1 MSHAEVEAEAG
12 CELYYRGFGKA
23 DRGGS
28 NIDFCGGFDGGLGG
42 QVGHALEGFDEFG
55 AAVGVSGIIER
66 VDADENVRG
75 LENLGP
81 GQREGEEDGVARG
94 NVSDRNFL
102 AHLGSWARLG
112 HGDVAG
118 ERGMA
123 ELAEVEGDDAVLS
136 SAEAGSNASGAIELD
151 AVALAVVEGEGVA
164 VEAIAAGERQA
175 GGGIESTTQ
184 EADSLG

>member
-12 CELYYRGFGKA
+12 CQLYYRGFRKA
-23 DRGGS
+23 DQGGA
-28 NIDFCGGFDGGLGG
+28 NIDFCAASDGGLGG
-42 QVGHALEGFDEFG
+42 KVGHALEGFDEFG
-55 AAVGVSGIIER
+55 AAVGVSGVIER

-75 LENLGP
+75 LENLSP

-123 ELAEVEGDDAVLS
+123 ELAEVEGDDAVLGG
-136 SAEAGSNASGAIELD
+136 AEPRSNPSGAIELD
-151 AVALAVVEGEGVA
+151 PGALAVVEGEGVA
-164 VEAIAAGERQA
+164 VEDNDAGERA
-175 GGGIESTTQ
+175 RG
-184 EADSLG
+184 